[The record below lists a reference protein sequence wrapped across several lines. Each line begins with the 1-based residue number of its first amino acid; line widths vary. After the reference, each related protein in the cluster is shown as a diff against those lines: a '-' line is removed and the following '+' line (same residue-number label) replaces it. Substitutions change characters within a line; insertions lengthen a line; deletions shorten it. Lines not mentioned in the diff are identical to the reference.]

1 MSSKRRQIKNRSKKV
16 NDYSIGSET
25 IGEKLKEKTPW
36 IFGKALRK
44 PKIKFPKLKTRRISI
59 PMPSKTLAL
68 IVIYTILFILQTGV
82 VYLVYKD
89 VPALGADRS
98 GDAIFL
104 YTSTSD
110 AFIIE
115 SIVAS
120 ILLFLNSTGF
130 ILLYQASKHLYDRKI
145 ALRILVIGFLFIIV
159 TFVLL
164 QYMIG
169 VKTGNIDA

>member
-1 MSSKRRQIKNRSKKV
+1 MSKRRQIKTQSRKKK
-16 NDYSIGSET
+16 DYSVGSET
-25 IGEKLKEKTPW
+25 IGEKLKGKTPW
-36 IFGKALRK
+36 VFGNVLRK

-59 PMPSKTLAL
+59 PMPSKTLAI
-68 IVIYTILFILQTGV
+68 IVIYIVLFILQMGV

-89 VPALGADRS
+89 VPALGAKKDGS
-98 GDAIFL
+98 ALFL
-104 YTSTSD
+104 YPSVHD

-120 ILLFLNSTGF
+120 ILLFLNSTGY

-145 ALRILVIGFLFIIV
+145 ALRILIIGFLFIIV